1 MPPATAMATSLLA
14 AALVRAEAATAPPP
28 ANMLAFQRLATTQ
41 FMHFSMCTFHDC
53 EQDERHVYPAASF
66 APTGRVD
73 TDQWLEVASSWGAK
87 QVCLTAHHSGGFALW
102 QTNTTDYGVRQS
114 PYRNGSA
121 DIVRDFVASC
131 RKFNVSPC
139 LYFIPAEDGR
149 LEQQNRTA
157 DQYFATQLAMLR
169 ELLTRYGPID
179 RVWFDFWGDDC
190 GRFGSGCP
198 KGALN
203 RQGYSQLAALVR
215 ELSPGTV
222 MLPGVDGC
230 LDDVA
235 VENGEAAYPSWSYA
249 SPAGNPANPVVCR
262 PVLPNSSGA
271 VFAGHEIDQTIM
283 NPGDHWFWDASHP
296 YLSAAQLFQFYLNTV
311 GRGSNWILNVPPD
324 RTGAVPAN
332 FAAEMAKLGAALA
345 ASGLASGPNS
355 SSPVAQASQ
364 AQATSCAASE
374 VVLAIPAGAVV
385 DALEL
390 REVCGFS

>member
-53 EQDERHVYPAASF
+53 EQDERHVYPATSF

-271 VFAGHEIDQTIM
+271 VFAGHEVDQTIQNRGITGSGM
-283 NPGDHWFWDASHP
+283 PRTP
-296 YLSAAQLFQFYLNTV
+296 TSAPL
-311 GRGSNWILNVPPD
+311 
-324 RTGAVPAN
+324 
-332 FAAEMAKLGAALA
+332 
-345 ASGLASGPNS
+345 S
-355 SSPVAQASQ
+355 SSSSTSTQSAGVATGYSMCRQTGQARCLRILRPKWRSWGRRSRPVGSPQAPT
-364 AQATSCAASE
+364 AHRRLPRLPRRRRPAAR
-374 VVLAIPAGAVV
+374 PARWCWRSLPV
-385 DALEL
+385 
-390 REVCGFS
+390 RS